1 MLLQEM
7 DSQCARMVHE
17 LALAQARS
25 DRPSAD
31 PFLQPILQGQG
42 HSLQA
47 RASAAKPQTALP
59 AATMPAQGSSGEVTG
74 TVAGALH
81 RGPSGATSNKGS
93 AAEPKGSL
101 ASLIAPAASKLPAA
115 LRQQPAP
122 GRYSACSLSICD
134 AALQVRVTRQT
145 ARKTYFF

>member
-17 LALAQARS
+17 LAVAQARS

-31 PFLQPILQGQG
+31 PFLQPVLQGQG
-42 HSLQA
+42 HSLHA

-59 AATMPAQGSSGEVTG
+59 GATMPAHGSSGEGKVTA
-74 TVAGALH
+74 AGALH
-81 RGPSGATSNKGS
+81 SGPSAAPTGKGS

-122 GRYSACSLSICD
+122 GRHSALSLSICD
-134 AALQVRVTRQT
+134 AALR
-145 ARKTYFF
+145 